1 MTSIALFSARL
12 LSWFDQHG
20 RKDLPWQKQSPYHV
34 WVSEIML
41 QQTQVKT
48 VIPYY
53 QRFIQRFPTLQEL
66 ASAPLDEVLHHWS
79 GLGYYARGRNLHRA
93 AKEISANHN
102 AELPNT
108 LNELIN
114 LPGIG
119 RSTAGAILS
128 LSKGQRQ
135 PILDGNVKRV
145 LARCFAVKGWPGT
158 RTVEQQLWSLSEQH
172 TPQRRVADYTQAI
185 MDLGAMVCTRSNP
198 LCNSCPMI
206 GHCMAQKTNSIERY
220 PGKKPKRTLP
230 EKHTVMLLLRN
241 EQNEILLQ
249 QRPPSGIW
257 GGLWCFPQC
266 ETASDITVWCEQQL
280 GLSVDKVSTEKTFS
294 HTFSHY
300 RLHITPVHAR
310 TQASALRIMEG
321 TPQLWY
327 NRQQPP
333 SLGLA
338 APVSKLLHQLDQPL
352 PGKPL

>member
-1 MTSIALFSARL
+1 MSEASFSTRL
-12 LSWFDQHG
+12 LDWFDQHG

-53 QRFIQRFPTLQEL
+53 QRFIKRFPNIQQLAL
-66 ASAPLDEVLHHWS
+66 ASIDEVLHHWS
-79 GLGYYARGRNLHRA
+79 GLGYYARGRNLHRTA
-93 AKEISANHN
+93 QIICNVYNS
-102 AELPNT
+102 ELPNT
-108 LNELIN
+108 LEELIS

-128 LSKGQRQ
+128 LSRDQRW

-145 LARCFAVKGWPGT
+145 LARCFGVAGWPGT
-158 RTVEQQLWSLSEQH
+158 RAVEQQLWQISEQH
-172 TPQRRVADYTQAI
+172 TPQQRVADYTQAI
-185 MDLGAMVCTRSNP
+185 MDLGATLCTRTKPKCSA
-198 LCNSCPMI
+198 CPMNR
-206 GHCMAQKTNSIERY
+206 HCIALKTESIALY
-220 PGKKPKRTLP
+220 PGKKPKRKLP
-230 EKHTVMLLLRN
+230 EKHTVMLLLHN
-241 EQNEILLQ
+241 KHDEILLQ

-266 ETASDITVWCEQQL
+266 DVETDYSRWCQQQL
-280 GLSVDKVSTEKTFS
+280 GLGVDSISTGMQFS

-310 TQASALRIMEG
+310 VTGSSKVIMERA
-321 TPQLWY
+321 PQLWY
-327 NRQQPP
+327 NRQQPA

-338 APVSKLLHQLDQPL
+338 APVSKLLKQLN
-352 PGKPL
+352 